1 MRIRSTLAFTA
12 LVTLTAC
19 GSPPA
24 TTPGSTSAAAPANAQ
39 APAIPAPKPTPPPGW
54 ESGWTEAATE
64 KAVAAGTRS
73 NAELSASL
81 RPADEARKH
90 GFFSFAVDVR
100 DPEGAAITKP
110 LTALAVSL
118 DGKAVPGQW
127 LARPIADTGES
138 ISVVVVVQA
147 TRSFTLDQEELP
159 APIKT
164 IKDGS
169 LAFLRALP
177 AQAKASV
184 MLLDNE
190 GTRLLTPEAPV
201 ADAAKTLEAWSP
213 ETKEASIAPPL
224 YKSLAKAVSVATES
238 IASHRFVLL
247 VTDGKDRS
255 SDNPRAIESVSEDI
269 ATLATAGDIDLLLL
283 GCTFDMPEPLVNVNM
298 LASKSGGSYR
308 KIGDGTSCPVADI
321 ERAAD
326 DIKGRR
332 VVGFRP
338 TRDLG
343 PDLQGVLQIDAEIDG
358 AWTRRTLDGATL
370 PLGTLPTAP
379 PTK

>member
-39 APAIPAPKPTPPPGW
+39 AAPAPKPTPPQGW
-54 ESGWTEAATE
+54 ESGWADATTD

-100 DPEGAAITKP
+100 DPDGAAITKP

-127 LARPIADTGES
+127 LARPLSDTGEA
-138 ISVVVVVQA
+138 ISVVVVLQA
-147 TRSFTLDQEELP
+147 TRSYTVGADDVP
-159 APIKT
+159 APIQT
-164 IKDGS
+164 IKDGT
-169 LAFLRALP
+169 LAFLKALP

-184 MLLDNE
+184 MLFDNE
-190 GTRLLTPEAPV
+190 GSRLLTPEAPV
-201 ADAAKTLEAWSP
+201 ADAVKALEAWSP
-213 ETKEASIAPPL
+213 ESKEASMAPPL
-224 YKSLAKAVSVATES
+224 YKSLTKAISVATES
-238 IASHRFVLL
+238 ASSHRYVLL
-247 VTDGKDRS
+247 VTDGKDRGN
-255 SDNPRAIESVSEDI
+255 DDARGLAREIDEV
-269 ATLATAGDIDLLLL
+269 ATAATSGHVQLLLF
-283 GCTFDMPEPLVNVNM
+283 GCTLDMPEPLVNVNM
-298 LASKSGGSYR
+298 LASKSNGSYR
-308 KIGDGTSCPVADI
+308 KIGDGTSCPAADL

-326 DIKGRR
+326 HIKGRR

-343 PDLQGVLQIDAEIDG
+343 PDLQGVLQIDAEIGG
-358 AWTRRTLDGATL
+358 AWTRRTLEGATL
-370 PLGTLPTAP
+370 PLGTLPTPP